1 MISLQLIGKSKVSKM
16 NPKPNITYPFIRLPK
31 ECGDVIGN
39 TVGIYETEH
48 EGKRAFLLV
57 MGDDTT
63 LPVKVIQQ
71 SDTKCIEKRLSD
83 LEKDIERDKR
93 SNFNKS
99 TRIY

>member
-16 NPKPNITYPFIRLPK
+16 NPKPSITYPFIRLPQ

-57 MGDDTT
+57 IGDDTT
-63 LPVKVIQQ
+63 ISQRVIQP
-71 SDTKCIEKRLSD
+71 SDAKNIEKRLSD
-83 LEKDIERDKR
+83 LENEVRKIRQKVM
-93 SNFNKS
+93 
-99 TRIY
+99 